1 MNATPR
7 SVALLL
13 AQLHAGDRRWLLSQL
28 APEQRRRIGPE
39 LEAVLRLPRATRKR
53 EAARLGP
60 VALPGVGVSVL
71 AGDSDELAPLIERVD
86 RVDEHRMTTLWR
98 GSPGWLLQSFL
109 AIHPWRTATALQL
122 LLPSM
127 RSAPPAAPS
136 ALVRRRLLESVLEAL
151 EAGRPLEQAR

>member
-28 APEQRRRIGPE
+28 SLEQRRRIGPE

-60 VALPGVGVSVL
+60 VALPGVSVSAPA
-71 AGDSDELAPLIERVD
+71 AGTDELAPLIDRVD
-86 RVDEHRMTTLWR
+86 RIDEHRMTALWR

-109 AIHPWRTATALQL
+109 AVHPWRSATALQL

-127 RSAPPAAPS
+127 RSTPPATPP
-136 ALVRRRLLESVLEAL
+136 ALVRRKLLESVLEAL
-151 EAGRPLEQAR
+151 ETGRPLEQMR